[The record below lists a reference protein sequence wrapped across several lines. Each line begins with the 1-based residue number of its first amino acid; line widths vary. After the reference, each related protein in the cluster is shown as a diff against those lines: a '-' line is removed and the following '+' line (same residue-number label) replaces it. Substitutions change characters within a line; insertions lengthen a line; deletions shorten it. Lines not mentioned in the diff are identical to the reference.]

1 MKINSKAILYAT
13 VGVIWFVVATAIISE
28 ISAPFKLFL
37 TNFAGHHWTS
47 KSILAVAVFIVL
59 YVLFRKSDESADILK
74 GVFFV
79 VGSVVLGG
87 MMIFSFFLRHFIN
100 G

>member
-13 VGVIWFVVATAIISE
+13 VGVIWFVVATAIGTE
-28 ISAPFKLFL
+28 ISAPFKALLVSL
-37 TNFAGHHWTS
+37 TGHHWTA
-47 KSILAVAVFIVL
+47 KSVLAVAVFIVL
-59 YVLFRKSDESADILK
+59 YFLFRKSDESADILK

-87 MMIFSFFLRHFIN
+87 MTIFSFFLWHFIN